1 MDDNSLKADADT
13 KKARHH
19 SNTISGG
26 RPPALDISLAR
37 PTHIRRSSEGSPGVP
52 PPICVSEPT
61 PIEPSTDTTDV
72 FFHKSRPTTPNY
84 STDEDNASVSSKN
97 GSASLLKKNSKLNL
111 SESPSGQNK
120 KKSRS
125 RASSLTSSLL
135 NEIKESST
143 IQSLASKIK
152 PRVNQDELDTDR
164 VSIDGKESVTANST
178 ITNSTVL
185 LANAKR
191 NQDFHALFRSV
202 PEDDSLIEDFGCA
215 LQKEILLQGR
225 IYVSE
230 SHLCFNANIF
240 GWVTNLVIAFADVIE
255 IEKKTTAYFIPNAIQ
270 ISTQASK
277 HFFASFLSRD
287 QAYDLMVETWH
298 TVRPEFAPKDESVQ
312 NAEENGSYSTDDENN
327 SSSDYDSDTENSY
340 TDESDS
346 EDELK
351 SAKDSQGLQDGR
363 KGDPRSRKISMA
375 GSLPAFKDAKLA
387 DSTAR
392 RRAQSELPKPNFQ
405 MMNEKPSK
413 SSMDE
418 GAEKPKQSTESRPQI
433 NEKTECECGQSGTHY
448 PNVVMDQVYSG
459 NIEKMYDLLFV
470 NNFMKDF
477 LVDNQKSLE
486 LEMGEWKKGE
496 GNVLKVRE
504 LSYIKQLGGAI
515 GPKQTKCYLTQEL
528 LHYDLDSYVSVL
540 STTLTP
546 DVPSGSSFSCKT
558 RTCLTYAG
566 KGKVRVTVTVQVEFT
581 KSSWLKS
588 TIEKASIDG
597 QQTYYKEL
605 DAALRKHVKEHGS
618 SERSDNG
625 KKRRKHKKPRHRRSS
640 KEAAEQ
646 SKVEAPKST
655 SEKILETA
663 SNLFSDILKPLI
675 EAITSPNSTHLTLF
689 CLIMMV
695 CINIFIARKMAVV
708 ERQLIELTR
717 ATPLDSLP
725 KDSIHYQASKA
736 KQERRYLPEEED
748 LWAWLG
754 SIDPQ
759 RSEEQREQVQIPIK
773 KDLKEQEAIWDE
785 AIKYSKAAKER
796 LDKHMVELGEMI
808 QKAESNLQSV
818 TSSVD
823 QQRQKMKQAT
833 Q

>member
-1 MDDNSLKADADT
+1 MDDNSSKVDADT
-13 KKARHH
+13 KKIRHH

-37 PTHIRRSSEGSPGVP
+37 PTHIRRNSEGSPGVP

-84 STDEDNASVSSKN
+84 STDEDNVSVSSKN

-135 NEIKESST
+135 NEIKESAT

-202 PEDDSLIEDFGCA
+202 PEDDSLIEGN
-215 LQKEILLQGR
+215 
-225 IYVSE
+225 
-230 SHLCFNANIF
+230 HLCFNANIF
-240 GWVTNLVIAFADVIE
+240 GWLVIAFADVIE

-270 ISTQASK
+270 ISTQTSK

-287 QAYDLMVETWH
+287 QAYDLMVEIWH

-346 EDELK
+346 GDELK
-351 SAKDSQGLQDGR
+351 SAKDSQGLQ
-363 KGDPRSRKISMA
+363 
-375 GSLPAFKDAKLA
+375 

-405 MMNEKPSK
+405 TMNEKPSK
-413 SSMDE
+413 SGMDE

-433 NEKTECECGQSGTHY
+433 NEKTECECGQSGSHY

-528 LHYDLDSYVSVL
+528 LHYDLDNYVSVL

-581 KSSWLKS
+581 KSSWLKC
-588 TIEKASIDG
+588 K
-597 QQTYYKEL
+597 
-605 DAALRKHVKEHGS
+605 S
-618 SERSDNG
+618 S
-625 KKRRKHKKPRHRRSS
+625 
-640 KEAAEQ
+640 
-646 SKVEAPKST
+646 PK
-655 SEKILETA
+655 
-663 SNLFSDILKPLI
+663 
-675 EAITSPNSTHLTLF
+675 
-689 CLIMMV
+689 
-695 CINIFIARKMAVV
+695 
-708 ERQLIELTR
+708 
-717 ATPLDSLP
+717 
-725 KDSIHYQASKA
+725 
-736 KQERRYLPEEED
+736 
-748 LWAWLG
+748 
-754 SIDPQ
+754 
-759 RSEEQREQVQIPIK
+759 
-773 KDLKEQEAIWDE
+773 
-785 AIKYSKAAKER
+785 
-796 LDKHMVELGEMI
+796 
-808 QKAESNLQSV
+808 
-818 TSSVD
+818 
-823 QQRQKMKQAT
+823 
-833 Q
+833 

>member
-1 MDDNSLKADADT
+1 MEDNSLRTEADT
-13 KKARHH
+13 KKLRHH

-37 PTHIRRSSEGSPGVP
+37 PTYVRRNSEGSPGVP

-72 FFHKSRPTTPNY
+72 FFHKSRPATPNY
-84 STDEDNASVSSKN
+84 STEEDDVSVSSKN
-97 GSASLLKKNSKLNL
+97 GAPSLPKKNSKLNL
-111 SESPSGQNK
+111 SESQSNLDK

-125 RASSLTSSLL
+125 RASSLTSSLI
-135 NEIKESST
+135 NDIKESST

-152 PRVNQDELDTDR
+152 PRINHEETEADQM
-164 VSIDGKESVTANST
+164 SMDGKESVAATST
-178 ITNSTVL
+178 IASSTVL

-191 NQDFHALFRSV
+191 NQDFHTLFRSV
-202 PEDDSLIEDFGCA
+202 PEEDSLIEDFGCA

-230 SHLCFNANIF
+230 GHLCFNANIF

-270 ISTQASK
+270 ISTQTSK

-287 QAYDLMVETWH
+287 QAYDLMVEIWH
-298 TVRPEFAPKDESVQ
+298 TVRPEFAPKDESAQIV
-312 NAEENGSYSTDDENN
+312 EENSSYSTNGDVT
-327 SSSDYDSDTENSY
+327 SSDYDSDTENSY
-340 TDESDS
+340 TDGSDS
-346 EDELK
+346 EHETK
-351 SAKDSQGLQDGR
+351 NSEPQDRR

-375 GSLPAFKDAKLA
+375 GSLPAFKDTKSA

-392 RRAQSELPKPNFQ
+392 RRAQSELPRPNFQ
-405 MMNEKPSK
+405 MINEKSSK
-413 SSMDE
+413 ANNSESLDDK
-418 GAEKPKQSTESRPQI
+418 ADKSKQSTESRPQI
-433 NEKTECECGQSGTHY
+433 NEKTECECGQSGSHY

-459 NIEKMYDLLFV
+459 NLEKMFDMLFV
-470 NNFMKDF
+470 NSFMKDF
-477 LVDNQKSLE
+477 LVDNQKSTE
-486 LEMGEWKKGE
+486 LEMGEWKKGD
-496 GNVLKVRE
+496 GDILKVRE

-515 GPKQTKCYLTQEL
+515 GPKQTKCYITQEL
-528 LHYDLDSYVSVL
+528 LHHDLDNFISVL
-540 STTLTP
+540 TTTSTP

-566 KGKVRVTVTVQVEFT
+566 KGKVRLTVTVQVEFT

-597 QQTYYKEL
+597 QQTYYKDL
-605 DAALRKHVKEHGS
+605 DAALRKHLKEHGS
-618 SERSDNG
+618 SERSGDG
-625 KKRRKHKKPRHRRSS
+625 KKRRKHKKSRTRRSS
-640 KEAAEQ
+640 KEATEQ

-655 SEKILETA
+655 SQKALETV
-663 SNLFSDILKPLI
+663 SNLLSDLLKPLI
-675 EAITSPNSTHLTLF
+675 EATTSPNSAHLTLF

-695 CINIFIARKMAVV
+695 CINLFIARKMAIV
-708 ERQLIELTR
+708 EKQLIEL
-717 ATPLDSLP
+717 AHITPTSNLP
-725 KDSIHYQASKA
+725 KGDAYYPASKVQ
-736 KQERRYLPEEED
+736 KERQYRPEEED

-754 SIDPQ
+754 SIDPE
-759 RSEEQREQVQIPIK
+759 RSEELREQISAPTIR
-773 KDLKEQEAIWDE
+773 DLKEQESMWDD
-785 AIKYSKAAKER
+785 AIKFSRAAKER
-796 LDKHMVELGEMI
+796 LDRHMVELDEMI
-808 QKAESNLQSV
+808 QKAESNLESV
-818 TSSVD
+818 TSSVN